1 MKRGYLK
8 LNKKIVTKEELKNS
22 QLMTIP
28 DINYLYCDYCGS
40 YNRAIKDLIC
50 DLRTGDSVYVT
61 SIDDLGNNIKNIF
74 AILMAFKYANIKFFI
89 NNKEFSLSKISKV
102 IEDEKLIDGD
112 GAIKSDEHAFK
123 ILNPILATLRH
134 VDVSRNKEIY
144 EI

>member
-8 LNKKIVTKEELKNS
+8 LNKKIVTKDELKNS

-40 YNRAIKDLIC
+40 YNRAIKGLIC

-61 SIDDLGNNIKNIF
+61 SIDDLGNIKNIF
-74 AILMAFKYANIKFFI
+74 AILMAFKYGDIKFFI
-89 NNKEFSLSKISKV
+89 NNKEFSLSEISKV

-112 GAIKSDEHAFK
+112 GTIKSDEHALK
-123 ILNPILATLRH
+123 ILNPILDTLRH
-134 VDVSRNKEIY
+134 VDVSRNKEV
-144 EI
+144 